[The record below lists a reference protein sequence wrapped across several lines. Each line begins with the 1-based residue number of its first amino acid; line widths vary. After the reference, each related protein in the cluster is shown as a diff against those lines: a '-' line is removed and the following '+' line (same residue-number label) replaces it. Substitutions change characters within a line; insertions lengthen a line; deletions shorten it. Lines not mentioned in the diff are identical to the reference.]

1 MCRYRSE
8 VEQLRLNDFFADLD
22 TLKDA
27 LAAKRTTT
35 QKQRESDQAPMT
47 ASTKRNPDKMKHRA
61 THGSHAYAADNV
73 LSAETED
80 LLFSRPNAPSGMSL
94 QLVVD
99 LIKDCRQVGSPKLSL
114 SLSLSRSRRTSPR
127 TAARCVM
134 VIAAPLSAYRAVQ
147 PSDATSSAIRAGT
160 GRATTPDGR
169 RSAVAVC

>member
-114 SLSLSRSRRTSPR
+114 SFPAHFPTHSCSLRDGYRCPSQRLSGSATQRCDELGYQGRNRQSDNPRRQ
-127 TAARCVM
+127 A
-134 VIAAPLSAYRAVQ
+134 
-147 PSDATSSAIRAGT
+147 
-160 GRATTPDGR
+160 
-169 RSAVAVC
+169 